1 MSHRFVVHEHH
12 SSHLHFDFRLE
23 MGGVLRSWAVPKG
36 PSMNPGEKRLAIEV
50 EDHPLEYIDFEG
62 IIPEGMY
69 GAGAVVIWDEGTY
82 ELTTD
87 ERDKIEFIIHGKKLR
102 GKFDLVRFK
111 GRGREKQWLL
121 IKHEDRYASPG
132 WKLETCLTRARL
144 SGLKERIPPCAF
156 S

>member
-1 MSHRFVVHEHH
+1 M
-12 SSHLHFDFRLE
+12 D
-23 MGGVLRSWAVPKG
+23 
-36 PSMNPGEKRLAIEV
+36 PSEKRLAIEV
-50 EDHPLEYIDFEG
+50 DDHPLEYIDFEG

-82 ELTTD
+82 EPLVI
-87 ERDKIEFIIHGKKLR
+87 ERDKIEFVIG
-102 GKFDLVRFK
+102 GTK

-132 WKLETCLTRARL
+132 WTLETCLTRAKL
-144 SGLKERIPPCAF
+144 SGLKERIPPCTF

>member
-1 MSHRFVVHEHH
+1 M
-12 SSHLHFDFRLE
+12 D
-23 MGGVLRSWAVPKG
+23 
-36 PSMNPGEKRLAIEV
+36 PSEKRLAIEV
-50 EDHPLEYIDFEG
+50 DDHPLEYIDFEG

-82 ELTTD
+82 ELLVN
-87 ERDKIEFIIHGKKLR
+87 ERDKIEFIISGTKLR
-102 GKFDLVRFK
+102 GRFDLVRFK

-132 WKLETCLTRARL
+132 WTLQTCLTRAIL

>member
-23 MGGVLRSWAVPKG
+23 SGGVLRSWAIPKG
-36 PSMNPGEKRLAIEV
+36 PSMDPSEKRLAIEV
-50 EDHPLEYIDFEG
+50 DDHPLEYIDFEG

-82 ELTTD
+82 EPLVI
-87 ERDKIEFIIHGKKLR
+87 ERDKIEFVIGGTKLR
-102 GKFDLVRFK
+102 GRFDLVRFK

-132 WKLETCLTRARL
+132 WTLETCLTRAKL
-144 SGLKERIPPCAF
+144 SGLKERIPPCTF